1 MKVLVKF
8 LSRSATGSIE
18 HRDKIFEGEVIT
30 LGRATDQMIQLRDS
44 RVALEHARIAK
55 RGRHFS
61 IYTKAIGGI
70 TVNDKSCRDAP
81 LRVDDVVRVG
91 ANILRIIAAPDGVDF
106 AFTFELDPDARMDQ
120 AEATPYRMTLS
131 ETVLRKRRWSW
142 LFVIA
147 ILTALLVIPLSIIY
161 PNPVAGWVSTLPMP
175 GWLRN
180 MPLPDDQVW
189 DSGPLYRAHAAQIG
203 DDCEQCHTVPFRMV
217 RDEQC
222 LACHQAI
229 THHIDDSTFEL
240 PELANRRC
248 ATCHKEHHGDEYIV
262 KRDQL
267 LCSNCHGDL
276 QRHAADSELDDA
288 ADFGDHHPAFSLTM
302 LAAIGGPEGGN
313 FDRWEWQALRLPQS
327 SAELREK
334 SNLKFDHKT
343 HLDPE
348 GVKAPDGQVVMACS
362 DCHQLEAGGRLM
374 ATIGMEQ
381 HCESCHHL
389 SFDENQPDREL
400 PHGDANAIV
409 QTLEEYYSYKFLS
422 GSTQDP
428 EQERQS

>member
-1 MKVLVKF
+1 
-8 LSRSATGSIE
+8 
-18 HRDKIFEGEVIT
+18 
-30 LGRATDQMIQLRDS
+30 MIQLRDS

-55 RGRHFS
+55 RGRRFS

-222 LACHQAI
+222 LACHQEIA
-229 THHIDDSTFEL
+229 HHIDDSTFEL

-276 QRHAADSELDDA
+276 QRHAADSELEDA

-302 LAAIGGPEGGN
+302 LAATGGPEGGS

-348 GVKAPDGQVVMACS
+348 GVKAPDGQVV
-362 DCHQLEAGGRLM
+362 GRLR
-374 ATIGMEQ
+374 AKP
-381 HCESCHHL
+381 HPAA
-389 SFDENQPDREL
+389 QPRHRR
-400 PHGDANAIV
+400 PSWH
-409 QTLEEYYSYKFLS
+409 
-422 GSTQDP
+422 
-428 EQERQS
+428 